1 MLMRRRSI
9 SPRWMRSSPSA
20 HPRTNGWRDA
30 TDDESFPVLTLLCR
44 WGTAM
49 NQSEA
54 NKALIREHY
63 DATTNAFKPAAIDR
77 QIAADF
83 VDHGNPGIVGPEGV
97 KTHIKALRAAFP
109 DLSVTIE
116 DIVAEGDLVAVRG
129 TWRGTH
135 Q

>member
-1 MLMRRRSI
+1 
-9 SPRWMRSSPSA
+9 
-20 HPRTNGWRDA
+20 
-30 TDDESFPVLTLLCR
+30 
-44 WGTAM
+44 M

-54 NKALIREHY
+54 NKALIRAHY
-63 DATTNAFKPAAIDR
+63 DATTNAYKPSVIDR
-77 QIAADF
+77 QIAEDF
-83 VDHGNPGIVGPEGV
+83 VDHGNPDVTGPEGV

-135 Q
+135 QGTFRGVPPIGRKVEFSGMVFWRVAGGQIRERWGVVDTPTLMRQLQG